1 MDSQKHAK
9 LAGKGKNMKN
19 LALKFFVILTI
30 VHNINILLGE
40 VPHKDGLSKKERRA
54 LKVQEKQENSK
65 NTLNNQS
72 KQDIVDVKYDKSKNK
87 TNQKKDTQDPQND
100 ASSNSTTNSALSKA
114 KEKELRRKEW
124 EKKLTGQKTEGTEK
138 QNKDGLNKA
147 ELKAKRRELQEAQ
160 RSAKT
165 ITKEPEK
172 PSPIKQQTKPDVKP
186 PIKREIR
193 KPSVSKVQL
202 VHHLYVE
209 GSKNYEYE
217 SCTVNLKEVHP
228 AFIKLGVQ
236 YACNT
241 ILGSNARCL
250 ALLAALK
257 SLVEDLSV
265 PTKQEFCRYLESTL
279 QYCVAYLQH
288 SRPIA
293 VSMTNAL
300 RHFKLNLTQV
310 DVGLSDNEKRAKLVD
325 IINTYVYE
333 DIGKAGE
340 AISLKVTEKICNGDV
355 ILTYGW

>member
-1 MDSQKHAK
+1 MNNENKQGDVIKSNVIINKEIHDTLKNSTNQQKDSQ
-9 LAGKGKNMKN
+9 N
-19 LALKFFVILTI
+19 
-30 VHNINILLGE
+30 
-40 VPHKDGLSKKERRA
+40 P
-54 LKVQEKQENSK
+54 
-65 NTLNNQS
+65 
-72 KQDIVDVKYDKSKNK
+72 
-87 TNQKKDTQDPQND
+87 KKDVSDN
-100 ASSNSTTNSALSKA
+100 TTNSVLNKVN
-114 KEKELRRKEW
+114 EKELRRKEW
-124 EKKLTGQKTEGTEK
+124 EKKLAEQKNDDFDK
-138 QNKDGLNKA
+138 QNKDGLSKA
-147 ELKAKRRELQEAQ
+147 QLKAKRRELQEAQ
-160 RSAKT
+160 RSAKVVV
-165 ITKEPEK
+165 KEPEQQPVVK
-172 PSPIKQQTKPDVKP
+172 PQPKPDAKTP
-186 PIKREIR
+186 PKKEIR

-209 GSKNYEYE
+209 GTKNYEYE

-257 SLVEDLSV
+257 CLVEDLSV
-265 PTKQEFCRYLESTL
+265 PPKQEFCRYLESTL

-310 DVGLSDNEKRAKLVD
+310 DISLSDNEKRAKLVD

-355 ILTYGW
+355 ILIYGW